1 LFFNFDISEVGLET
15 AINKE
20 KRNSLGVDRWKAS
33 KILRN

>member
-1 LFFNFDISEVGLET
+1 LFFSFNTSKVGLET

-20 KRNSLGVDRWKAS
+20 KRNSLGVDSQGAS